1 MCIFNTMK
9 VGKKSLE
16 ICVEESKLGESNQ
29 TSVDNSK
36 TLELGPL
43 KSRVAWGSPPLMVA
57 LLDVASNWWIP
68 PFWFLA
74 KTGEFE
80 ADLVTFAVFS

>member
-1 MCIFNTMK
+1 MLKRVN
-9 VGKKSLE
+9 
-16 ICVEESKLGESNQ
+16 LGESNQ

-43 KSRVAWGSPPLMVA
+43 KSRVAWGSPPLIVA
-57 LLDVASNWWIP
+57 LLDVAFNWWIP